1 MVRAALMIA
10 LLFVVTAKA
19 AAQPSD
25 GLNEVRALYEGA
37 SYEEALTRLAEVA
50 PAQPSAL
57 VEQYRAFC
65 LIALGRVSEA
75 SGAVAR
81 AVEADPELVP
91 AESAASP
98 RVRTFFAETRRK
110 LLPDIIKGR
119 YASAKAAYSAKDFA
133 AAKAGFGQVITL
145 ADSLGADGGDELKDL
160 RLLAASFLELSDKP
174 SAPASA
180 PAPKVGTP
188 APQPT
193 APPVIRPAT
202 AISQEM
208 PAWSRTDLTA
218 PLTGEV
224 HLKIDE
230 TGAVTSAVITK
241 ATDPRYDAQVLA
253 AARTWRYQPA
263 QRDGQP
269 LASEKTITFVLRARR

>member
-1 MVRAALMIA
+1 MARAALMMA
-10 LLFVVTAKA
+10 LVLVAANA
-19 AAQPSD
+19 AAQSSD

-37 SYEEALTRLAEVA
+37 SYEEALTRLSEVA

-65 LIALGRVSEA
+65 LIALGRVAEA

-91 AESAASP
+91 ADNAASP
-98 RVRTFFAETRRK
+98 RVRSFFAETRRK

-119 YASAKAAYSAKDFA
+119 YATAKAAYSAKNFA

-145 ADSLGADGGDELKDL
+145 ADSLGTDGSEELKDL
-160 RLLAASFLELSDKP
+160 RLLAASFLELSQQP
-174 SAPASA
+174 SSPAS
-180 PAPKVGTP
+180 TP
-188 APQPT
+188 APQVRVPAPQAT
-193 APPVIRPAT
+193 TPPVIRPAT

-208 PAWSRTDLTA
+208 PVWSRTDLA
-218 PLTGEV
+218 VPLTGEV

-241 ATDPRYDAQVLA
+241 ATDPRYDAQLLA

-263 QRDGQP
+263 LRDGQP